1 MYIFS
6 VVDKLDNYNEI
17 FFFLMNERGAGAT
30 ICGLSPIT

>member
-17 FFFLMNERGAGAT
+17 FFLMNERGVGAT